1 MRYTM
6 KNLKQVLFHLAVEAG
21 ARVMLY
27 RFSMKSSNQELIII
41 HLMDASEFFTM
52 VEGLSGR
59 ESEYG

>member
-1 MRYTM
+1 M